1 LVFASMVPIENTH
14 PLQGGLFRRKYRR
27 DRRPGFPIEPIWSF
41 YPKFAWECVSKH
53 VRLLRLW
60 YMLDS
65 AKKRIRSDPGKA
77 LYTDQA
83 LADVTEDETESLELF
98 THTDD
103 ARQAVEHARKVA
115 QLTGAQTRAA
125 APASAV

>member
-1 LVFASMVPIENTH
+1 
-14 PLQGGLFRRKYRR
+14 
-27 DRRPGFPIEPIWSF
+27 
-41 YPKFAWECVSKH
+41 
-53 VRLLRLW
+53 
-60 YMLDS
+60 MLDS
-65 AKKRIRSDPGKA
+65 TKKRIRNDPSKD

-115 QLTGAQTRAA
+115 QLTGAQARAA
-125 APASAV
+125 EDANAV